1 MKDGQTAADKKSIIS
16 IVFLKSVCALIAIT
30 GCREVKHN
38 LLKASFYLLFMAGRV
53 NDNDLIKTF

>member
-1 MKDGQTAADKKSIIS
+1 MKVGQTAADKKSIIS

-30 GCREVKHN
+30 GCRQVKYN
-38 LLKASFYLLFMAGRV
+38 LKLLFMLFMAGRV